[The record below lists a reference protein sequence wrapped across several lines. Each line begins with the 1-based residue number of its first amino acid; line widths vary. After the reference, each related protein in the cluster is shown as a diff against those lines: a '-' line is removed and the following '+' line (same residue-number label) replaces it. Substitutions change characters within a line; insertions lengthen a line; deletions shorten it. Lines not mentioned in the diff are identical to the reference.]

1 MFTTILAFITTT
13 SVEQVATDG
22 PTMFSTTLA
31 ITTTTTSLDATAVGF
46 ERSDGSS
53 VFADLKKLT
62 DVSTL
67 FTTTLA
73 SSTATDVDE
82 EKIMDFVSR
91 VFDNQSH
98 QHAEI
103 CYGQDGPS
111 ASIS

>member
-1 MFTTILAFITTT
+1 M
-13 SVEQVATDG
+13 
-22 PTMFSTTLA
+22 
-31 ITTTTTSLDATAVGF
+31 F

-91 VFDNQSH
+91 VFDKSH
-98 QHAEI
+98 QHARSAMDKMDRLHRSVE
-103 CYGQDGPS
+103 DELKPS
-111 ASIS
+111 EVLNRLHELGL